1 MSLPELFN
9 LACPLFFA
17 FSLFEGCDDELGTQA
32 VVGSAAIFLM
42 FGVMLE

>member
-1 MSLPELFN
+1 MSRPELFN

-17 FSLFEGCDDELGTQA
+17 LSLFEGCDELGTQA